1 MRVKQSFDKL
11 RLLLGKKNP
20 VSAALLNSQYF
31 TLGKVPLTA
40 LTEKLETTEYSFIL
54 VLYHCHSEKL
64 HRFWKCPSG

>member
-40 LTEKLETTEYSFIL
+40 LTEKLETTEYSFI
-54 VLYHCHSEKL
+54 
-64 HRFWKCPSG
+64 